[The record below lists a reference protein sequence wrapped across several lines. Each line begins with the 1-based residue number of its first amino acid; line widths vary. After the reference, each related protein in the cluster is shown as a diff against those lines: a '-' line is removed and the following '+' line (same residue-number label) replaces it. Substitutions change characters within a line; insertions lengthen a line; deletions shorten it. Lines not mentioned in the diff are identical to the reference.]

1 MYAVHP
7 ASNHSIVHRAAVSI
21 GEAVRA
27 MTGRR
32 EIRFIVAGGLASAV
46 NWFSRF
52 PLALFWSFET
62 AVALAYGVGMGVGFV
77 LTLGRR
83 HTGVVRRLRGIAQP
97 LLQGREPRRQRHDLL
112 PKRDDQ
118 RVLLRVA
125 QRRQIGQ
132 RRNNHS
138 KVESRFSRP
147 VKPSPQPPFR
157 TRSRHPGPSGMSSYF
172 GRKLV
177 QPLSSGVVLVVRNRR
192 RSRLWGR
199 DGVGFVLY
207 RTWVFEGTEGRV
219 WEQLPRFL
227 LVNGFGLAVVM
238 ASACT
243 FLWIL
248 APTPWL
254 SEGSTRALAHSLALI
269 VGAAVNFLGHRTLTF
284 HVRRVEGMVAV
295 DL

>member
-62 AVALAYGVGMGVGFV
+62 AVALAYGVGM
-77 LTLGRR
+77 
-83 HTGVVRRLRGIAQP
+83 
-97 LLQGREPRRQRHDLL
+97 
-112 PKRDDQ
+112 
-118 RVLLRVA
+118 
-125 QRRQIGQ
+125 
-132 RRNNHS
+132 
-138 KVESRFSRP
+138 
-147 VKPSPQPPFR
+147 
-157 TRSRHPGPSGMSSYF
+157 
-172 GRKLV
+172 
-177 QPLSSGVVLVVRNRR
+177 
-192 RSRLWGR
+192 
-199 DGVGFVLY
+199 GVGFVLY